1 MLTWHVLPLRSSTFT
16 TRKFLLMSASPH
28 VKSPDVRRADG
39 FGGTFYGVYPAI
51 VTDLDDP
58 DGQGRIRVK
67 LPWSPDPE
75 DEDYEAW
82 ARLATMMAGPDRG
95 TWFRPDVEDEVLV
108 AFESGNP
115 RRPYVV
121 GGLWNGADTP
131 NDDVASDTENNLK
144 EIRSRTGVTITI
156 DDGSEGPSVT
166 LETPGGRVVALNDAE
181 QSIRLDDGA
190 GNSIQLGASG
200 ITIESA
206 GPLNITAARVS
217 VDAPSVNVS
226 AAISSFTGIISTD
239 SMLKATTVVASTYTP
254 GAGNIW

>member
-131 NDDVASDTENNLK
+131 NDDVASDTENNLRRFARGP
-144 EIRSRTGVTITI
+144 ESRSRSTTGARGRV
-156 DDGSEGPSVT
+156 SRWRR
-166 LETPGGRVVALNDAE
+166 PGGGWWR
-181 QSIRLDDGA
+181 
-190 GNSIQLGASG
+190 
-200 ITIESA
+200 
-206 GPLNITAARVS
+206 
-217 VDAPSVNVS
+217 
-226 AAISSFTGIISTD
+226 
-239 SMLKATTVVASTYTP
+239 
-254 GAGNIW
+254 